1 MIALELNR
9 KEKLMARMRMKLMD
23 GQDLG
28 YVQLRDGTPYYGYRR
43 HEATEMDFEF
53 AKYLAKKFKQGT
65 YEVTIECSKGEYPV
79 VWKPY
84 TVVVK

>member
-1 MIALELNR
+1 
-9 KEKLMARMRMKLMD
+9 MARMRMKLMD

-28 YVQLRDGTPYYGYRR
+28 YVHLRDGKPYYGYRR
-43 HEATEMDFEF
+43 NEATEMDFEY
-53 AKYLAKKFKQGT
+53 AKYLAKSFKHGM